1 MLDIK
6 EWNSEEEMT
15 KEFALSAIKEMR
27 QFYRRL
33 YFFPEKKPFNS
44 AEDFDGAVQI
54 LNGLRDFISR
64 FAE

>member
-1 MLDIK
+1 MPDIQ
-6 EWNSEEEMT
+6 EWNNGEEMT

-33 YFFPEKKPFNS
+33 YFFPEQKPFNS

-54 LNGLRDFISR
+54 LNGLRDFISQV
-64 FAE
+64 AE